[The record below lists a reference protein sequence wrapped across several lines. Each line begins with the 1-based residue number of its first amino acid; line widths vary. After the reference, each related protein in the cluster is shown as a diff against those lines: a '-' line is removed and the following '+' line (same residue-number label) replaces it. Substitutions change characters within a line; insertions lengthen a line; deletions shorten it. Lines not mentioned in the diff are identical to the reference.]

1 MGESLE
7 VKWLEMC
14 LNFCWLQ
21 VFFPIRGESRGTSP
35 VSGTLLTPG
44 PGTGCPLGRKRKML
58 WKIISRANRTST
70 FILGNLSQWVSS
82 SAPSP
87 LQVLLIMFNFGRSPF
102 IWCIFFRIGHFFFM
116 LFYCNN
122 NTATLI
128 YLFLRKR
135 NSPWS
140 QYYFLL
146 A

>member
-1 MGESLE
+1 MVGDVFKFL
-7 VKWLEMC
+7 LTP
-14 LNFCWLQ
+14 

-70 FILGNLSQWVSS
+70 FIFRKSVSVSFFLCSVSS
-82 SAPSP
+82 SSTIDYVQFWKESIY
-87 LQVLLIMFNFGRSPF
+87 LMH
-102 IWCIFFRIGHFFFM
+102 FFRIGHFFFM
-116 LFYCNN
+116 LFYCKN